1 METVLPEIP
10 VERLGAAGLG
20 QLADRQRDRQ
30 RALLTAGRKKLT
42 PPGLAFLD
50 YRSRCW
56 SRRTENPY
64 HDEIAAIDAD
74 APAPGTW
81 FMNFCYEWGCTAGL
95 KPTGTAPTLLRTLD
109 WPFDDVGRS
118 VVVAGREASAGP
130 YWLVTWPGHVGA
142 ITVMAP
148 GRFSIAINQAPMRR
162 RTPLLAFDWL
172 LDRLMVN
179 GSRGLPPAHLVR
191 HVADNAATFEDAVDM
206 LSRTEIALPVI
217 FSVAGMTADASIV
230 LERTQTSCSARSG
243 VTSAANHWAGFSMPQ
258 RDRGHHS
265 QRRQDEMKAYLDD
278 SEADPHTLAWL
289 KPPIL
294 NADTRLATVMD
305 LAQGKLT
312 VQGLEADG
320 PATRILHLAH

>member
-10 VERLGAAGLG
+10 VERLGKAGLD

-30 RALLTAGRKKLT
+30 RALLKAGRKKLT
-42 PPGLAFLD
+42 RPGLAFLD
-50 YRSRCW
+50 HRSRSW

-95 KPTGTAPTLLRTLD
+95 KPTGGAPTLLRTLD
-109 WPFDDVGRS
+109 WPFDHVGQG
-118 VVVAGREASAGP
+118 VVVAEREAAAGP

-162 RTPLLAFDWL
+162 RSPVKALDWL
-172 LDRLMVN
+172 LDRAMVN
-179 GSRGLPPAHLVR
+179 ASRGLPPAHLVR
-191 HVADNAATFEDAVDM
+191 RVADSAATFEDAVDM

-217 FSVAGMTADASIV
+217 FSVAGMTAEASIV
-230 LERTQTSCSARSG
+230 LERTQTGCSARRG
-243 VTSAANHWAGFSMPQ
+243 MASAANHWAAFTMPQ

-265 QRRQDEMKAYLDD
+265 QRRQDDMQAYLNNAD
-278 SEADPHTLAWL
+278 ADPHSLAWL

-305 LAQGKLT
+305 LAAGKLT

-320 PATRILHLAH
+320 PATRILHLTH